1 MSMHKNRIYKKTV
14 LENGL
19 TLLTE
24 ENRAFYSASIG
35 IWVRCGS
42 VNESEE
48 MNGISHFIEHM
59 LFKGTA
65 DRSALDISREVDSI
79 GGEINAFTDSET
91 TCYYMKVLQSHLPKA
106 IALLGDIFLN
116 SLIDPEE
123 IAHEKDVILQEIKMV
138 EDTPDD
144 HIFDLFNET
153 FWQGSPLSQP
163 VLGQAENVTS
173 INRSKLKEHMER
185 FYSGANVVI
194 TAAGSLNHKEVLGQV
209 EGIFSKVKK
218 GSAAGKIDVPVF
230 SSNLRVEKRRL
241 EQVHL
246 CLGMKG
252 IPCDSDMRYAA
263 YLLNTMLGSGM
274 SSRLFQEI
282 RENRG
287 LAYSIYSFLS
297 SYDSAGLLGVYAA
310 ASASRV
316 SEILDL
322 TAKELT
328 SFKDVEVAHEEL
340 LSAKEQLKGNMVLGL
355 ESSES
360 IMQRLAHNEIYFG
373 RDIPLEESIGNIDRV
388 SPKDIQELA
397 ATLFSADNLNFTL
410 LGNMKKGKVEGELT
424 KLKRLLK

>member
-1 MSMHKNRIYKKTV
+1 MHKNRIYKKTV

-19 TLLTE
+19 ILLTE

-42 VNESEE
+42 VNESEYT
-48 MNGISHFIEHM
+48 NGISHFIEHM
-59 LFKGTA
+59 LFKGTPE
-65 DRSALDISREVDSI
+65 RSALDISREVDSI
-79 GGEINAFTDSET
+79 GGEINAFTDSEM
-91 TCYYMKVLQSHLPKA
+91 TCYHMKVLESHLPKA

-123 IAHEKDVILQEIKMV
+123 IAREKDVILQEIKMV

-144 HIFDLFNET
+144 LIFDLFNET
-153 FWQGSPLSQP
+153 FWQGSQLAQP
-163 VLGQAENVTS
+163 VLGRAADIAAIS
-173 INRSKLKEHMER
+173 RPKLKEYMER
-185 FYSGANVVI
+185 FYCGSNVVI
-194 TAAGSLNHKEVLGQV
+194 AAAGSLKHEEVLGQV
-209 EGIFSKVKK
+209 EDIFSGMKK
-218 GSAAGKIDVPVF
+218 GSAAAKVEAPEI
-230 SSNLRVEKRRL
+230 SSRLRVEKRRL

-252 IPCDSDMRYAA
+252 IPCDSDERYAA
-263 YLLNTMLGSGM
+263 YLLNTILGGGM

-297 SYDSAGLLGVYAA
+297 SYDSAGLLGIYAA

-316 SEILDL
+316 SQILDL
-322 TAKELT
+322 TLKELT
-328 SFKDVEVAHEEL
+328 AFKNVPVGEDEL
-340 LSAKEQLKGNMVLGL
+340 LSAREQLKGNMVLGL

-360 IMQRLAHNEIYFG
+360 IMQRLASNEIYFG
-373 RDIPLEESIGNIDRV
+373 RDITIEESIGNIDRV

-397 ATLFSADNLNFTL
+397 ALLFSADKLNLTV
-410 LGNMKKGKVEGELT
+410 LGNMKTGTVEGEMA
-424 KLKRLLK
+424 KLKRLLN

>member
-1 MSMHKNRIYKKTV
+1 MSMHKNRRYKKTV

-35 IWVRCGS
+35 IWVKCGS
-42 VNESEE
+42 VNESEQTS
-48 MNGISHFIEHM
+48 GISHFIEHM

-79 GGEINAFTDSET
+79 GGEINAFTDAET
-91 TCYYMKVLQSHLPKA
+91 TCYHMKVLESHLPKA
-106 IALLGDIFLN
+106 IALLGDIFLS

-144 HIFDLFNET
+144 LIFELFNET
-153 FWQGSPLSQP
+153 FWQGSLLSQP
-163 VLGQAENVTS
+163 VLGRAEGIAS
-173 INRSKLKEHMER
+173 ITKPKLKEYMER
-185 FYSGANVVI
+185 FYTGANVVI
-194 TAAGSLNHKEVLGQV
+194 AAAGSLKHEELLGQV
-209 EGIFSKVKK
+209 EGIFSSMEK
-218 GSAAGKIDVPVF
+218 GVAADKIEVPAF

-252 IPCDSDMRYAA
+252 IPCDSGERYAA
-263 YLLNTMLGSGM
+263 YLLNTILGGGM

-282 RENRG
+282 REKRG

-297 SYDSAGLLGVYAA
+297 SYDSAGLLGIYAA
-310 ASASRV
+310 ASASAV

-322 TAKELT
+322 TVKELT
-328 SFKDVEVAHEEL
+328 AFKNVAVGDDEL
-340 LSAKEQLKGNMVLGL
+340 RSAREQLKGHMVLGL

-373 RDIPLEESIGNIDRV
+373 RDIPLEESIANIDRV
-388 SPKDIQELA
+388 SPKDIQELSA
-397 ATLFSADNLNFTL
+397 ALFSADKLNLTV
-410 LGNMKKGKVEGELT
+410 LGNMNKGNVERKTAE
-424 KLKRLLK
+424 LKRLLN